1 VYWVSGQIDY
11 FKSKSDRL
19 MRQHN
24 IVRSLLSAVL
34 FITIA
39 AAIVHSLHIWPL
51 ESNPTEALVMCAIG
65 LPAVAAVLANIRS
78 LREFSRHSTRFANM
92 AKVLHWYLDQ
102 FVAESSADRLRDLA
116 LGVYDVLT
124 AESRGWL
131 GAVSG
136 RGIEIG

>member
-1 VYWVSGQIDY
+1 
-11 FKSKSDRL
+11 
-19 MRQHN
+19 
-24 IVRSLLSAVL
+24 
-34 FITIA
+34 
-39 AAIVHSLHIWPL
+39 
-51 ESNPTEALVMCAIG
+51 MCAIG

-102 FVAESSADRLRDLA
+102 FVAESSVDHLRDLA
-116 LGVYDVLT
+116 LSVYDVLT